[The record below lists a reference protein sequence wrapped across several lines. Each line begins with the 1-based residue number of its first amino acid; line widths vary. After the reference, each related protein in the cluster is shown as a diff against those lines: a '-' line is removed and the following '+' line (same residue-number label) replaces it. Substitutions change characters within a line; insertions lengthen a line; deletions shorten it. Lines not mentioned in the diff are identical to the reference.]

1 MRVLGDA
8 LHLFLAEDDIA
19 TKREERL
26 QRASEIATAYEVTGF
41 PPEHFLE
48 AHSRLHTKLDELY
61 PDAVWLREWPVRGRL
76 GDQRTSGSIDFLLE
90 LSEGYVIIDHK
101 CFPGSADSWEQQAF
115 SHYLQLDAYATLVS
129 QSTKKNVLATYI
141 HMPIIGLLLELQSA
155 GNWKSEQLPQ
165 ESEENWLII

>member
-26 QRASEIATAYEVTGF
+26 QRASEIATAYEVSGF
-41 PPEHFLE
+41 PAEHFLE